1 MSEEILGIFPGWMRD
16 KSSKWLAKGWTF
28 NLVFTTDRLVVAD
41 MKKRT
46 GNPTFLGEPSYV
58 SSLVSTRDQ
67 LKMNQIS
74 VENMLKADA
83 ENLEIPYS
91 EISSVE
97 MKSPFGVGHR
107 DLLIFTNENWDSPK
121 YSFSIMI
128 RDRYRSVFE
137 EFLRTILPGK
147 M

>member
-1 MSEEILGIFPGWMRD
+1 MNEEILAIFPGWMRD
-16 KSSKWLAKGWTF
+16 KNSKWLAKGWTF
-28 NLVFTTDRLVVAD
+28 DLVFTNYRLIVAN

-58 SSLVSTRDQ
+58 SSHASERDR

-91 EISSVE
+91 EIAALE
-97 MKSPFGVGHR
+97 IKSPFGAGHR
-107 DLLIFTNENWDSPK
+107 DLLIFTNEDLDSPK